1 MDPLEAVSM
10 RCPSCGALTERSD
23 CCSECGLEFALGK
36 DHTQEETTLF
46 ESAEAQIPALDSSPK
61 QPQVGK
67 STLIEFPGVS
77 RSSMPEWRKELSE
90 RVREVQERRLREA
103 EREAAEAE
111 RRRLQADSAPPP
123 LELLHQATMPP
134 LNPLVAAALRRIE
147 RAHQPG
153 AQADMR
159 STRTNSAA
167 AALAYAPETEQNETD
182 REPALSPP
190 PVLELDI
197 TSGTNESEVPAPRAE
212 KSHSLVMVGAT
223 QAPATNKPDPLPTPR
238 RLISEDPNDPALNY
252 LDSISKEIRVDE
264 IKFKKA
270 SVVRRLIC
278 GLLDLGLAALLCLPF
293 VTALK
298 LTSNDFHDIRT
309 VLFSIGVFIV
319 VTFLYLTLS
328 IALTGRTW
336 AMRLFALRV
345 IDTKTGLIPTGG
357 QSAGRAFV
365 YLLSLGAAGLGILVA
380 LLSPEGYTAHDRTT
394 RTAVIAR

>member
-1 MDPLEAVSM
+1 MDSPGDSIM

-23 CCSECGLEFALGK
+23 CCTECGLQFALDK
-36 DHTQEETTLF
+36 DHAQEESPTSF
-46 ESAEAQIPALDSSPK
+46 ESASAQAPTLDSSPK
-61 QPQVGK
+61 QQQTRK
-67 STLIEFPGVS
+67 STLIEFPGTS
-77 RSSMPEWRKELSE
+77 RSSVPEWRKGLSE

-111 RRRLQADSAPPP
+111 RRRLEVSSSTPPQ
-123 LELLHQATMPP
+123 LELLPQAAMPAM
-134 LNPLVAAALRRIE
+134 NPLVAAALKRIE
-147 RAHQPG
+147 RAHQPS

-159 STRTNSAA
+159 STRTNSAIA
-167 AALAYAPETEQNETD
+167 VAYAPETEENETD
-182 REPALSPP
+182 RELAASAPPALES
-190 PVLELDI
+190 DI
-197 TSGTNESEVPAPRAE
+197 TSSTIDSEVPVPQPE
-212 KSHSLVMVGAT
+212 KSHNLVMVGAT
-223 QAPATNKPDPLPTPR
+223 QSPAAKIESLPTPR
-238 RLISEDPNDPALNY
+238 RLIFEDPNDPALNY

-264 IKFKKA
+264 LKYKKA

-278 GLLDLGLAALLCLPF
+278 GLLDLGVAAVLCSPF
-293 VTALK
+293 VIGLR
-298 LTSNDFHDIRT
+298 LMGNDFRDVRT

-345 IDTKTGLIPTGG
+345 IDIKTGLIPTGG
-357 QSAGRAFV
+357 QSAGRALV
-365 YLLSLGAAGLGILVA
+365 YLLSLCGAGLGILVA

>member
-1 MDPLEAVSM
+1 MQ
-10 RCPSCGALTERSD
+10 CPSCGALAERSD
-23 CCSECGLEFALGK
+23 CCTECGLEFSLGK
-36 DHTQEETTLF
+36 DHAEEVATSF
-46 ESAEAQIPALDSSPK
+46 ESAKAQMSALDSSPK
-61 QPQVGK
+61 QQQTRK

-90 RVREVQERRLREA
+90 RVREVQERRLRDA

-111 RRRLQADSAPPP
+111 RRRLASVSAAPPQ
-123 LELLHQATMPP
+123 LELLHQAAMPA
-134 LNPLVAAALRRIE
+134 LNPLVAAALKRIE

-159 STRTNSAA
+159 STRRNSA
-167 AALAYAPETEQNETD
+167 AALAYAPETEENETD
-182 REPALSPP
+182 RELAASSPPALES
-190 PVLELDI
+190 DI
-197 TSGTNESEVPAPRAE
+197 TSRTSNSEVPVPQAE
-212 KSHSLVMVGAT
+212 KSHSLVMVGAPL
-223 QAPATNKPDPLPTPR
+223 PAANKVERLPTPR
-238 RLISEDPNDPALNY
+238 RLIFEDPNDPALNY

-264 IKFKKA
+264 LRYKKA

-278 GLLDLGLAALLCLPF
+278 GLLDLGVAALLCSPF
-293 VTALK
+293 VIALK
-298 LTSNDFHDIRT
+298 LTSTDFHDVPT

-336 AMRLFALRV
+336 AMRLFTLRV

-357 QSAGRAFV
+357 QSAGRACV
-365 YLLSLGAAGLGILVA
+365 YILSLCGAGLGILVA

-394 RTAVIAR
+394 RTAVVAR